1 MTVSVG
7 IVDYQMGNLRSVQK
21 GIERTGNIATIS
33 SNPTELA
40 KHTHLI
46 LPGVGA
52 FGDAMNE
59 LNRRDLVSFIKDWA
73 GSGKPF
79 LGICLG
85 MQLLMD
91 SSSEGGR
98 HEGLGILSGNVL
110 RFEQPTRKPPMKIP
124 HMGWNQIS
132 STIPSDPM
140 LDGLPDRPYV
150 YFVHS
155 YYVVPQNPS
164 DVWLQADYGD
174 LFCAGIKRNN
184 IMATQ
189 FHPEK
194 SQKEGLHLLAN
205 WCKQK

>member
-33 SNPTELA
+33 SNPIELA

-59 LNRRDLVSFIKDWA
+59 LKRRDLVSLIKDWA
-73 GSGKPF
+73 GSDRPF
-79 LGICLG
+79 FGICLG
-85 MQLLMD
+85 LQLLMD
-91 SSSEGGR
+91 SSSEGGQ
-98 HEGLGILSGNVL
+98 HEGLGILRGKVL
-110 RFEQPTRKPPMKIP
+110 RFEQPALKSPIKIP
-124 HMGWNQIS
+124 HMGWNQIN

-140 LDGLPDRPYV
+140 FEGLPDRPYV

-155 YYVVPQNPS
+155 YYVLPEHQS
-164 DVWLQADYGD
+164 DVWLQSEYGD
-174 LFCAGIKRNN
+174 LFCAGVKRNN
-184 IMATQ
+184 ILATQ

-194 SQKEGLHLLAN
+194 SQKEGLRLLAN
-205 WCKQK
+205 WCKQD